1 MKPTGLIGI
10 LLIILGVIALAY
22 QGVSYTTQE
31 KAIDIGPVQVT
42 TEKTHTIP
50 FAPVVGIT
58 MLVCGAGLVIV
69 SFKGSDRS

>member
-22 QGVSYTTQE
+22 QGINYTTRE

-42 TEKTHTIP
+42 TEKNHNIP
-50 FAPVVGIT
+50 FAPIVGIT
-58 MLVCGAGLVIV
+58 MLISGAGLVVV
-69 SFKGSDRS
+69 SLKRG

>member
-1 MKPTGLIGI
+1 MKPTGLIGV

-31 KAIDIGPVQVT
+31 KALDIGPVQVT
-42 TEKTHTIP
+42 TEKNHTIP

-58 MLVCGAGLVIV
+58 VLICGVGLVVV
-69 SFKGSDRS
+69 SLRRG